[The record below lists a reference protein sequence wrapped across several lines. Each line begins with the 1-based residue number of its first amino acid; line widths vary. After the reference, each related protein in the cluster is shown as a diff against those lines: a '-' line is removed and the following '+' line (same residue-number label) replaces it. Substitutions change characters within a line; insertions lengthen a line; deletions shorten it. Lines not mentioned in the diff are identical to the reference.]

1 MKKFDDY
8 TAAELFAMRE
18 REPQRYTALLNEKYG
33 TEGQAVEGLPTAVAV
48 SPSTVVKRAASGD
61 NMRKLHELLSGA
73 KCVIDNT
80 KNAN

>member
-18 REPQRYTALLNEKYG
+18 REPQRYAALLNEKYG

-48 SPSTVVKRAASGD
+48 SPSVVPATESDREFNERCAQQFAERQKQR
-61 NMRKLHELLSGA
+61 L
-73 KCVIDNT
+73 
-80 KNAN
+80 NAN